1 MCMIVG
7 RAERLFHIPEV
18 NMYRQHKLI
27 LICLLAALLL
37 LLSGCSMQV
46 DESILDNQANY
57 SVSISLPYATV
68 TPPPASKEEAQ
79 PLVIDAAG
87 SVTVNDSAS
96 ILQGDLSAST
106 DEDSKYK
113 SLRLGNTGL
122 AVQAL
127 QTRLQELGYFTNG
140 VSGIFDSATENAVR
154 RFEQS
159 YGTMQTGVATAEL
172 QEKLFSSNAL
182 IYGSDAYNKAV
193 VAQYKILERGDVGS
207 AVYALQQ
214 RLKNLG
220 YPMEELTGIFDN
232 ATANAVMLFY
242 EEYGLTA
249 SDVANVA
256 LQKEIYS
263 DSARP
268 YGGAVL
274 SSLDSSASTA
284 VGASIAQ
291 VQKRLI
297 ELGYM
302 SGEADGNFDQRTQIA
317 VKLFEEACG
326 QLPSGVLSPT
336 LIERMQSRHAPSFDV
351 LGSQY
356 SNLIEGA
363 NGESVRQLQTR
374 LVSLGFATGSPNGD
388 YGATTSASLKLFQS
402 ANGMEP
408 NGVASVY
415 VQAVLYSSFAL
426 NIDGETTQ
434 NAGIVHTVETVSASA
449 VLSAGSSGEAVLQ
462 LQNRLA
468 QLGYTVSA
476 TGTFDNLTGR
486 AVSHFQS
493 NVGVE
498 PTGTADENLLD
509 FLHSKGAPSS
519 DAPLFDEVQDG
530 ARDLAPGD
538 NGEDVKALQSRLR
551 KLRYVTKSQL
561 SGSSGTYNQAMA
573 AAIAEIQARLGYDHP
588 SGNASIELLC
598 YIFSDAGDELK
609 LDD

>member
-1 MCMIVG
+1 MHST
-7 RAERLFHIPEV
+7 RKKLL
-18 NMYRQHKLI
+18 LI
-27 LICLLAALLL
+27 LLAGMLA
-37 LLSGCSMQV
+37 LSGCSMQV
-46 DESILDNQANY
+46 DESILDNEANY

-68 TPPPASKEEAQ
+68 TPPPASREEA
-79 PLVIDAAG
+79 PALVIDVEG
-87 SVTVNDSAS
+87 SVTVNDSAV
-96 ILQGDLSAST
+96 ILQDDPSAFDAGDSN
-106 DEDSKYK
+106 YK

-127 QTRLQELGYFTNG
+127 QTRLQELGYFANG

-172 QEKLFSSNAL
+172 QEKLFSSDAL

-207 AVYALQQ
+207 SVYALQQ

-268 YGGAVL
+268 YGGADL
-274 SSLDSSASTA
+274 SSLDTSASTA

-302 SGEADGNFDQRTQIA
+302 VGEADGNFDQRTQIA

-326 QLPSGVLSPT
+326 QLPSGVLSAT
-336 LIERMQSRHAPSFDV
+336 LIEHMQSRHAPTFDV

-356 SNLIEGA
+356 NNLIEGA
-363 NGESVRQLQTR
+363 NGEAVRQLQTR

-388 YGATTSASLKLFQS
+388 YGSTTSASLKLYQS

-408 NGVASVY
+408 TGVASAY

-426 NIDGETTQ
+426 NINGETTQ
-434 NAGIVHTVETVSASA
+434 NAGIVHTVVVETVSSSDQ
-449 VLSAGSSGEAVLQ
+449 LSAGSSGEIVLQ
-462 LQNRLA
+462 MQHRLA
-468 QLGYTVSA
+468 QLGYVVSA

-486 AVSHFQS
+486 AVSQFQT

-498 PTGTADENLLD
+498 PTGIADQDLLD
-509 FLHSKGAPSS
+509 FLHSKGAPAS
-519 DAPLFDEVQDG
+519 DAPLYKKVQED

-538 NGEDVKALQSRLR
+538 NGDDVKALQSRLR

-561 SGSSGTYNQAMA
+561 SGSSGTYNTAMA
-573 AAIAEIQARLGYDHP
+573 AAISEIQARLGYDHP
-588 SGNASIELLC
+588 SGKASVELLC

-609 LDD
+609 VD

>member
-1 MCMIVG
+1 MHST
-7 RAERLFHIPEV
+7 RKKLL
-18 NMYRQHKLI
+18 LI
-27 LICLLAALLL
+27 LLAGMLA
-37 LLSGCSMQV
+37 LSGCSMQV
-46 DESILDNQANY
+46 DESILDNEANY

-68 TPPPASKEEAQ
+68 TPPPASREEA
-79 PLVIDAAG
+79 PALVIDVEG
-87 SVTVNDSAS
+87 SVTVNDSAV
-96 ILQGDLSAST
+96 ILQDDPSAFDAGDSN
-106 DEDSKYK
+106 YK

-127 QTRLQELGYFTNG
+127 QTRLQELGYFANG

-172 QEKLFSSNAL
+172 QEKLFSSDAL

-207 AVYALQQ
+207 SVYALQQ

-268 YGGAVL
+268 YGGADL
-274 SSLDSSASTA
+274 SSLDTSASTA

-302 SGEADGNFDQRTQIA
+302 VGEADGNFDQRTQIA

-326 QLPSGVLSPT
+326 QLPSGVLSAT
-336 LIERMQSRHAPSFDV
+336 LIEHMQSRHAPTFDV

-356 SNLIEGA
+356 NNLIEGA
-363 NGESVRQLQTR
+363 NGEAVRQLQTR

-388 YGATTSASLKLFQS
+388 YGSTTSASLKLFQS

-408 NGVASVY
+408 TGVASAY

-426 NIDGETTQ
+426 NINGETTQ
-434 NAGIVHTVETVSASA
+434 NAGIVHTVVVETVSSSDQ
-449 VLSAGSSGEAVLQ
+449 LSAGSSGEIVLQ
-462 LQNRLA
+462 MQHRLA
-468 QLGYTVSA
+468 QLGYVVSA

-486 AVSHFQS
+486 AVSQFQT

-498 PTGTADENLLD
+498 PTGIADQDLLD
-509 FLHSKGAPSS
+509 FLHSKGAPAS
-519 DAPLFDEVQDG
+519 DAPLYKKVQED

-538 NGEDVKALQSRLR
+538 NGDDVKALQSRLR

-561 SGSSGTYNQAMA
+561 SGSSGTYNTAMA
-573 AAIAEIQARLGYDHP
+573 AAISEIQARLGYDHP
-588 SGNASIELLC
+588 SGKASVELLC

-609 LDD
+609 VD

>member
-1 MCMIVG
+1 MQLT
-7 RAERLFHIPEV
+7 RKKLL
-18 NMYRQHKLI
+18 LI
-27 LICLLAALLL
+27 LLAGMLA
-37 LLSGCSMQV
+37 LSGCSMQV
-46 DESILDNQANY
+46 DESILDNEANY

-68 TPPPASKEEAQ
+68 TPPPASREEA
-79 PLVIDAAG
+79 PALVIDVEG
-87 SVTVNDSAS
+87 SVTVNDSAV
-96 ILQGDLSAST
+96 ILQDDPSAF
-106 DEDSKYK
+106 DSSDSNYK

-127 QTRLQELGYFTNG
+127 QTRLQELGYFVNG

-172 QEKLFSSNAL
+172 QEKLFSSDAL

-207 AVYALQQ
+207 SVYALQQ

-268 YGGAVL
+268 YGGADL
-274 SSLDSSASTA
+274 SSLDTSASTA

-302 SGEADGNFDQRTQIA
+302 GGEADGNFDQRTQIA

-326 QLPSGVLSPT
+326 QLPSGVLSAT
-336 LIERMQSRHAPSFDV
+336 LIEHMQSRHAPTFDV

-356 SNLIEGA
+356 TNLIEGA
-363 NGESVRQLQTR
+363 NGEAVRQLQTR

-388 YGATTSASLKLFQS
+388 YGSTTSASLKLFQS

-408 NGVASVY
+408 TGVASAY

-426 NIDGETTQ
+426 NINGETTQ
-434 NAGIVHTVETVSASA
+434 NAGIVHTVVVETVSSSDQ
-449 VLSAGSSGEAVLQ
+449 LSAGSSGENVLQ
-462 LQNRLA
+462 MQHRLA
-468 QLGYTVSA
+468 QLGYVVSA

-486 AVSHFQS
+486 AVSQFQT

-498 PTGTADENLLD
+498 PTGIADQDLLD
-509 FLHSKGAPSS
+509 FLHSKGAPAS
-519 DAPLFDEVQDG
+519 DAPLYKKVQED

-538 NGEDVKALQSRLR
+538 NGDDVKALQSRLR

-561 SGSSGTYNQAMA
+561 SGSSGTYNSAMA
-573 AAIAEIQARLGYDHP
+573 AAISEIQARLGYDHP
-588 SGNASIELLC
+588 SGKASVELLC

-609 LDD
+609 VD

>member
-1 MCMIVG
+1 MHST
-7 RAERLFHIPEV
+7 RKKLL
-18 NMYRQHKLI
+18 LI
-27 LICLLAALLL
+27 LLAGMLA
-37 LLSGCSMQV
+37 LSGCSMQV
-46 DESILDNQANY
+46 DESILDNEANY

-68 TPPPASKEEAQ
+68 TPPPASREEA
-79 PLVIDAAG
+79 PALVIDVEG
-87 SVTVNDSAS
+87 SVTVNDSAV
-96 ILQGDLSAST
+96 ILQDDPSAFDAGDSN
-106 DEDSKYK
+106 YK

-127 QTRLQELGYFTNG
+127 QTRLQELGYFANG

-172 QEKLFSSNAL
+172 QEKLFSSDAL

-207 AVYALQQ
+207 SVYALQQ

-268 YGGAVL
+268 YGGADL
-274 SSLDSSASTA
+274 SSLDTSASTA

-302 SGEADGNFDQRTQIA
+302 VGEADGNFDQRTQIA

-326 QLPSGVLSPT
+326 QLPSGVLSAT
-336 LIERMQSRHAPSFDV
+336 LIEHMQSRHAPTFDV

-356 SNLIEGA
+356 NNLIEGA
-363 NGESVRQLQTR
+363 NGEAVRQLQTR

-388 YGATTSASLKLFQS
+388 YGSTTSASLKLFQS

-408 NGVASVY
+408 TGVASAY

-426 NIDGETTQ
+426 NINGETTQ
-434 NAGIVHTVETVSASA
+434 NAGIVHTVVVETVSSSDQ
-449 VLSAGSSGEAVLQ
+449 LSAGSSGENVLQ
-462 LQNRLA
+462 MQHRLA
-468 QLGYTVSA
+468 QLGYVVSA

-486 AVSHFQS
+486 AVSQFQT

-498 PTGTADENLLD
+498 PTGIADQDLLD
-509 FLHSKGAPSS
+509 FLHSKGAPAS
-519 DAPLFDEVQDG
+519 DAPLYKKVQED

-538 NGEDVKALQSRLR
+538 NGDDVKALQSRLR

-573 AAIAEIQARLGYDHP
+573 AAISEIQARLGYDHP
-588 SGNASIELLC
+588 SGSASIELLC
-598 YIFSDAGDELK
+598 YIFSDAGDDLK